1 MKNRLI
7 GAFALCAAVF
17 VANEARAAAVNEVFD
32 VPATDGIGDVVK
44 LTNVLAQA
52 TANFNTVRLAPGV
65 YDLTGTVMSPSDHH
79 QLVWSSYSGKLI
91 GKGAKPEDTVILGGG
106 AADHCR
112 LLKFN
117 KSCTVS
123 NLTFACACVDY
134 NGSQSGGVANS
145 NSGTFTDC
153 VFSNNYA
160 SNFGGALDQAKTLTR
175 CKFIKNRSGAAGGV
189 MRPWTSG
196 RAVYRDCYFEGNTAD
211 GDGGGVAYYGATWSN
226 CVFVG
231 NCAKSQGCL
240 RGQGS
245 YGNILL
251 DCYFTNNL
259 ATGGSGS
266 VGHASAATNCVFY
279 GNAANTSSD
288 TLFSIGSVYGC
299 EISCNTGMP
308 LIASATLRNCRIV
321 GNFANR
327 QNTNPMLSGCKLYNC
342 LVARNVGGVHNM
354 SQIANGGMMCNC
366 TIASNRVYCADYYSP
381 VSSVLVNTI
390 LVDNIADSTTARLG
404 CRQDLYSG
412 LYPAVMTNCLWTAQV
427 GKGFDFE
434 TRIIGGG
441 LVTTAQL
448 GFSDVENGDYMIG
461 RKSVARNAGYQDDA
475 YLAAVGP
482 VDLNGDPRV
491 YEGDGPA
498 KAIIDI
504 GCYECQIPAP
514 GLMMLVR

>member
-1 MKNRLI
+1 MKNRLL

-17 VANEARAAAVNEVFD
+17 VANEAGAAAVNEVFD
-32 VPATDGIGDVVK
+32 VPAKDGIGDVVE
-44 LTNVLAQA
+44 LTNVLTQA
-52 TANFNTVRLAPGV
+52 TANYNTIRLAPGV
-65 YDLTGTVMSPSDHH
+65 YDLTGIVMDPAGHH
-79 QLVWSSYSGKLI
+79 QLKISTYGGKFI
-91 GKGAKPEDTVILGGG
+91 GTGAKPEDTVVKGGG
-106 AADHCR
+106 PADVCR
-112 LLKFN
+112 LLSFGKI
-117 KSCTVS
+117 CTVS
-123 NLTFACACVDY
+123 NLTFTGGYYDY
-134 NGSQSGGVANS
+134 KNGSGGVVGNNTA
-145 NSGTFTDC
+145 TFTDC

-160 SNFGGALDQAKTLTR
+160 QNFGGAMDVPKTLTR

-196 RAVYRDCYFEGNTAD
+196 RAVYRDCYFEGNTAG

-231 NCAKSQGCL
+231 NYAKSQGCF

-308 LIASATLRNCRIV
+308 LIASATLRNCRII

-366 TIASNRVYCADYYSP
+366 TITSNHVYCADYYSP
-381 VSSVLVNTI
+381 VSSVLVNSI
-390 LVDNIADSTTARLG
+390 LLDNIADSTTARLG
-404 CRQDLYSG
+404 RRQDLYSG

-448 GFSDVENGDYMIG
+448 GFTDVEKGDYTIG
-461 RKSVARNAGYQDDA
+461 RKSVARNEGYQDDD

-482 VDLNGDPRV
+482 VDLGKNPRV

>member
-1 MKNRLI
+1 MKNRML
-7 GAFALCAAVF
+7 GAFALCAVVF
-17 VANEARAAAVNEVFD
+17 VANEAGAASSYEVFE
-32 VPATDGIGDVVK
+32 VHNVTE
-44 LTNVLAQA
+44 LTNACVA
-52 TANFNTVRLAPGV
+52 ANSNYNKILMHPGV
-65 YDLTGTVMSPSDHH
+65 YDLTGIKMGSNTHLTMKG
-79 QLVWSSYSGKLI
+79 LNSGLWA
-91 GKGAKPEDTVILGGG
+91 GLGEKPEDTIVKGSGPI
-106 AADHCR
+106 DVCR
-112 LLKFN
+112 IVSFDKT
-117 KSCTVS
+117 CTVS
-123 NLTFACACVDY
+123 NLTFTGAYYDY
-134 NGSQSGGVANS
+134 YNCSGGVTG
-145 NSGTFTDC
+145 SGNTFFTDC

-160 SNFGGALDQAKTLTR
+160 QNFGGALDGIKNLLR
-175 CKFIKNRSGAAGGV
+175 CKFINNWAGSSGGV

-196 RAVYRDCYFEGNTAD
+196 RAVYRDCYFEGNHSPA
-211 GDGGGVAYYGATWSN
+211 GGVAYYGATWSN

-231 NCAKSQGCL
+231 NYAPSQGCL

-288 TLFSIGSVYGC
+288 TLFSIGSVCGC

-321 GNFANR
+321 DNFANR
-327 QNTNPMLSGCKLYNC
+327 QNTNPMLSGCNLYNC

-354 SQIANGGMMCNC
+354 SQIANGGMMRNC
-366 TIASNRVYCADYYSP
+366 TIVSNRVYCADYYSP

-390 LVDNIADSTTARLG
+390 LADNVADSTTARLG
-404 CRQDLYSG
+404 RRQDLYSG

-427 GKGFDFE
+427 GKNFDFE

-441 LVTTAQL
+441 LVTTTQL
-448 GFSDVENGDYMIG
+448 GFTDVEKGDYTIG
-461 RKSVARNAGYQDDA
+461 RKSAARNAGYQDDD
-475 YLAAVGP
+475 YLAAVGA

-491 YEGDGPA
+491 YEGDGPE
-498 KAIIDI
+498 KAIIDV

-514 GLMMLVR
+514 GLMMLVK